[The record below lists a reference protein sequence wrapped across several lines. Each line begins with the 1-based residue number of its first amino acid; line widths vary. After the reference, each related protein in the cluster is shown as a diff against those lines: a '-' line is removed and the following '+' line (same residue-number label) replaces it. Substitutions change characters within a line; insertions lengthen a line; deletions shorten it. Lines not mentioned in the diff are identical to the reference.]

1 MPAATRPRRKG
12 GSGVRKQLD
21 AQGTCGIN
29 GTQVHQQILGLPGY
43 FLRHWAPRSV
53 SFAQA
58 QRTYN
63 GLAGWGRTRF
73 QVVGGKLYYPD
84 LKHNTFGCVLRRTP
98 ILAWALLEMLER
110 YPHTPD
116 VDLPVNCR
124 DKPGSQL
131 RRPGAAS
138 ELAFSYTTGRA
149 FSDVPL
155 PDYTYWG
162 LPYADLPPWSDWLS
176 RPMAAWEEKLDQMIW
191 VGSPTNPLRQA
202 FRRCASDHF
211 GERLVHRMPDKEQMH
226 ELAWRC
232 KPSASGKG
240 CPLKPKQWTP
250 LEEQCRYKYILHLPG
265 ISDWLEHF
273 KHQLACGSVNI
284 FIGSR
289 PQRPAR
295 GRAPEQ
301 LGPPRTFDHFDYS
314 GPLLKEGQHF
324 LFVPVGGAGGGGG
337 VCKQLVAAMAQLD
350 AVPER
355 AKCIARSGQELS
367 RAMGMERVY
376 GYMASTLSEAS
387 ARQQEGVARR
397 VIRAENSHLVTK
409 QNFFSFVPPAKRPW
423 MENIFVPA
431 HRDRFNNTP
440 LLPPRG
446 AETSSGLFH

>member
-1 MPAATRPRRKG
+1 M
-12 GSGVRKQLD
+12 RKQLD
-21 AQGTCGIN
+21 VQGTCGIN

-53 SFAQA
+53 SFAQV
-58 QRTYN
+58 QRTYA

-110 YPHTPD
+110 HPQTPD

-124 DKPGSQL
+124 DKPGSRL
-131 RRPGAAS
+131 RKPRAVA

-162 LPYADLPPWSDWLS
+162 LPYADLPPWPDWLS
-176 RPMAAWEEKLDQMIW
+176 RPMTSWEEKLDQIIW

-240 CPLKPKQWTP
+240 CPVKPKQWTP

-289 PQRPAR
+289 PQRQAR
-295 GRAPEQ
+295 IREPEH
-301 LGPPRTFDHFDYS
+301 LGPPRTFDHFDFS

-337 VCKQLVAAMAQLD
+337 GVCKQLVAAMSQLE

-355 AKCIARSGQELS
+355 AKCIARGGQELS
-367 RAMGMERVY
+367 RAMSMEHVY
-376 GYMASTLSEAS
+376 DYMASTLGEAS

-397 VIRAENSHLVTK
+397 VIREEKSHLVTK

-423 MENIFVPA
+423 MENIFVTA
-431 HRDRFNNTP
+431 HRGRFNSTP

-446 AETSSGLFH
+446 VETSSGLFH